1 MEKEQRDPERDQAI
15 LRWYLGQ
22 VKRAKNRKQ
31 QLERRLREINTE
43 LSAPIGGVGYS
54 PLPRNGGTGQGAA
67 SIIMRIA
74 EIEER
79 IARQQEKIGKTIVH
93 VMDIMDYLPE
103 ESTEREIM
111 ELKHIDCLKWEQIQ
125 AEANLSRSPCY
136 DYYKKGIELLL
147 KNKRVQKIVED
158 NGEAYDE
165 YMANQKARKR

>member
-1 MEKEQRDPERDQAI
+1 MDMKAEPEKAAEI
-15 LRWYLGQ
+15 LKWYLGQ

-31 QLERRLREINTE
+31 QLERRLKEINNE
-43 LSAPIGGVGYS
+43 LNAPIGGVGYS

-74 EIEER
+74 EVEER
-79 IARQQEKIGKTIVH
+79 IARQQEQVGKTIVH

-111 ELKHIDCLKWEQIQ
+111 ELKHIDCLKWERIQ
-125 AEANLSRSPCY
+125 AEAHLSRSPCY
-136 DYYKKGIELLL
+136 EYYKKGIELLL

-158 NGEAYDE
+158 NTEAYDE
-165 YMANQKARKR
+165 YMASQKARKR